1 MGRFLEVDL
10 SEGKLSDRTLKENVL
25 RMFLGGKG
33 LALYFLME
41 QANSLA
47 NKGVNLANLDPFSP
61 DNMLVFAT
69 GPATGTG
76 FPSSGRYHV
85 MALKSPLTGS
95 VASANS
101 GGEWGPYL
109 KFAGYDGVIVKGAAE
124 KPMYLS
130 IIDGKAELEDASHL
144 WGMNTFDTTSSLKEV
159 YGKDVSVAC
168 IGPAGENL
176 VRFANIINDEHR
188 AAGRT
193 GVGAVMGSKRLKAI
207 VVGGGREVAL
217 AKPEDFKRKQKE
229 ALKKV
234 KENSITG
241 QGLPAYGTAILVNII
256 NAHGIFPTR
265 NFQASVFPEAE
276 KISGETLAEKY
287 LTKRRACWGCPIGC
301 GRVTRVPSGPFAV
314 EYTEGPEYE
323 SVWALGADCGVS
335 DLEAIIKANHLCDE
349 LGLDTI
355 SMGATIACAMEL
367 VQRKKIK
374 PERLQGLKLEF
385 GNAAAMVEA
394 VWRTAYKVGIG
405 AELAEGS
412 KRLAEKY
419 GAPELSMSVKGLE
432 LPAYDPRGV
441 QGMTLNYA
449 TANRGGC
456 HVSGYA
462 IASEVLAPQPVDR
475 FTTEGKAQLVKTLQ
489 DFTCVVNS
497 ACVCLFVTF
506 ALGPSDFA
514 SLLSAIT
521 GWDLTEDE
529 LIKTGERIYN
539 VERRLMNMLGID
551 GKDDTLPPRLL
562 NEKIREGPAKGHVS
576 KLADMLPEYY
586 ELRGWEKGVPKEE
599 KLKELGLST

>member
-1 MGRFLEVDL
+1 MGKFLDVDL
-10 SEGKLSDRTLKENVL
+10 TKGKISDYTPKEDIL

-33 LALYFLME
+33 LALSIIME
-41 QANSLA
+41 HARNLA
-47 NKGVNLANLDPFSP
+47 RKGVNLAELDPFSP
-61 DNMLVFAT
+61 DNVLVFAT

-109 KFAGYDGVIVKGAAE
+109 KFAGYDGVIVRGAAE
-124 KPMYLS
+124 KPVYVSVM
-130 IIDGKAELEDASHL
+130 DGKAEIKDAGRL
-144 WGMNTFDTTSSLKEV
+144 WGMNTFDTTSTLKEEH
-159 YGKDVSVAC
+159 GKDVSVAC

-193 GVGAVMGSKRLKAI
+193 GVGAVMGSKKLKAI
-207 VVGGGREVAL
+207 VAGGSQKVTI
-217 AKPEDFKRKQKE
+217 AKPEDFKNAQKN

-241 QGLPAYGTAILVNII
+241 QGLPTYGTAILVNII

-265 NFQASVFPEAE
+265 NFQASVFPDAE

-314 EYTEGPEYE
+314 EYSEGPEYE

-335 DLEAIIKANHLCDE
+335 ELDAIVKANHFCDE

-394 VWRTAYKVGIG
+394 VWRTAYRAGIG
-405 AELAEGS
+405 ADLAEG
-412 KRLAEKY
+412 
-419 GAPELSMSVKGLE
+419 
-432 LPAYDPRGV
+432 
-441 QGMTLNYA
+441 
-449 TANRGGC
+449 
-456 HVSGYA
+456 
-462 IASEVLAPQPVDR
+462 
-475 FTTEGKAQLVKTLQ
+475 
-489 DFTCVVNS
+489 
-497 ACVCLFVTF
+497 
-506 ALGPSDFA
+506 
-514 SLLSAIT
+514 
-521 GWDLTEDE
+521 
-529 LIKTGERIYN
+529 
-539 VERRLMNMLGID
+539 
-551 GKDDTLPPRLL
+551 
-562 NEKIREGPAKGHVS
+562 
-576 KLADMLPEYY
+576 
-586 ELRGWEKGVPKEE
+586 
-599 KLKELGLST
+599 

>member
-1 MGRFLEVDL
+1 M
-10 SEGKLSDRTLKENVL
+10 
-25 RMFLGGKG
+25 
-33 LALYFLME
+33 
-41 QANSLA
+41 
-47 NKGVNLANLDPFSP
+47 
-61 DNMLVFAT
+61 
-69 GPATGTG
+69 
-76 FPSSGRYHV
+76 
-85 MALKSPLTGS
+85 
-95 VASANS
+95 
-101 GGEWGPYL
+101 
-109 KFAGYDGVIVKGAAE
+109 
-124 KPMYLS
+124 
-130 IIDGKAELEDASHL
+130 
-144 WGMNTFDTTSSLKEV
+144 
-159 YGKDVSVAC
+159 
-168 IGPAGENL
+168 
-176 VRFANIINDEHR
+176 
-188 AAGRT
+188 
-193 GVGAVMGSKRLKAI
+193 
-207 VVGGGREVAL
+207 
-217 AKPEDFKRKQKE
+217 
-229 ALKKV
+229 
-234 KENSITG
+234 
-241 QGLPAYGTAILVNII
+241 
-256 NAHGIFPTR
+256 
-265 NFQASVFPEAE
+265 
-276 KISGETLAEKY
+276 
-287 LTKRRACWGCPIGC
+287 KRRACWGCPIGC

-314 EYTEGPEYE
+314 DYTEGPEYE
-323 SVWALGADCGVS
+323 SIWALGADCGVS
-335 DLEAIIKANHLCDE
+335 DLEAIIKANHFCDE

-405 AELAEGS
+405 ADLAEGS

-521 GWDLTEDE
+521 GWDLTESE
-529 LIKTGERIYN
+529 LLKIGERIYN
-539 VERRLMNMLGID
+539 IERRLMNMLGID
-551 GKDDTLPPRLL
+551 GKDDTLPSRLL
-562 NEKIREGPAKGHVS
+562 KEKIREGPAKGHVGR
-576 KLADMLPEYY
+576 LAEMLPEYY
-586 ELRGWEKGVPKEE
+586 ELRGWVNGVPKEE
-599 KLKELGLST
+599 KLKELELA

>member
-1 MGRFLEVDL
+1 MGRFLDVNL
-10 SEGKLSDRTLKENVL
+10 TKGKLSDYAPKENIL

-33 LALYFLME
+33 LALSIIME
-41 QANSLA
+41 HARNLA
-47 NKGVNLANLDPFSP
+47 KKGVNLAELDPFSP
-61 DNMLVFAT
+61 DNVLVFAT

-109 KFAGYDGVIVKGAAE
+109 KFAGYDGVIIRGAAE
-124 KPMYLS
+124 KPVYIS
-130 IIDGKAELEDASHL
+130 IMDGKAELRDASRI
-144 WGMNTFDTTSSLKEV
+144 WGRNTFDTTTMLKEEH
-159 YGKDVSVAC
+159 GKGDVSVAC

-193 GVGAVMGSKRLKAI
+193 GVGAIMGSKKLKAI
-207 VVGGGREVAL
+207 VAGGSQRVTI
-217 AKPEDFKRKQKE
+217 AKPEDFKREQKD

-241 QGLPAYGTAILVNII
+241 QGLPTYGTAILVNII

-265 NFQASVFPEAE
+265 NFQESVFPEAE
-276 KISGETLAEKY
+276 AISGEKLAEKY

-301 GRVTRVPSGPFAV
+301 GRVSRVPSGPFAV

-323 SVWALGADCGVS
+323 SVWALGADCGVKEL
-335 DLEAIIKANHLCDE
+335 DAIIKANHLCDE

-367 VQRKKIK
+367 VQRKKIGA
-374 PERLQGLKLEF
+374 ERLQGLKLEF

-394 VWRTAYKVGIG
+394 VWRTAYRVGIG
-405 AELAEGS
+405 ADLAEGS

-419 GAPELSMSVKGLE
+419 GAPELSMSVKKLE
-432 LPAYDPRGV
+432 MPAYDPRGV

-489 DFTCVVNS
+489 DFTCIVNS

-514 SLLSAIT
+514 KLLSTIT
-521 GWDLTEDE
+521 GWDLTENE
-529 LIKTGERIYN
+529 LLKTGERIYN
-539 VERRLMNMLGID
+539 IERQIMNMIGID
-551 GKDDTLPPRLL
+551 GKEDTLPPRLL
-562 NEKIREGPAKGHVS
+562 KEKIRDGPAKGHVS
-576 KLADMLPEYY
+576 KLDAMLPEYY
-586 ELRGWEKGVPKEE
+586 ELRGWANGVPKEE
-599 KLKELGLST
+599 KLKELGL